1 MQAKKG
7 LGGWRKNYEIAWGH
21 PERWLPVSFK
31 TPSFI
36 IFSKH
41 GSRINN
47 YTTEFR
53 QWWSKPDGFAGETK
67 AEKAKAW
74 LISKGVTA
82 EQVEHIREIFVEGY
96 TAQTDSSESE
106 NESKNWTKCY

>member
-1 MQAKKG
+1 MRLQ
-7 LGGWRKNYEIAWGH
+7 GGH
-21 PERWLPVSFK
+21 LERWLPVSFK

-36 IFSKH
+36 IFSTH

-53 QWWSKPDGFAGETK
+53 QWRSKLDGFAGETK

-82 EQVEHIREIFVEGY
+82 EQVERIREIFVEGY
-96 TAQTDSSESE
+96 TAQTDSGESK